1 MRNPFK
7 EGCMHFTKNPYKRVI
22 HAVQWQILDSV
33 FCTDLNQHA
42 RLSLIVGCQKIV
54 GCLVRNG
61 GMDPYSSPYGMPNN
75 VSIIHSPIPC

>member
-1 MRNPFK
+1 MKNPFK

-54 GCLVRNG
+54 GCLVGNG
-61 GMDPYSSPYGMPNN
+61 GMIPIVVP
-75 VSIIHSPIPC
+75 IESPIMSP